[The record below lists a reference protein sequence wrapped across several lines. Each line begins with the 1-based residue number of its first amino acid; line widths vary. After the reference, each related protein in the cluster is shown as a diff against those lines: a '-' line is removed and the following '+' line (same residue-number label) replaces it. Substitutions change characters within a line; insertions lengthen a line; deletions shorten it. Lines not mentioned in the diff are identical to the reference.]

1 MNLGGNFL
9 TEPGNLSQENME
21 LFATLKPADKQ
32 HLIETRSLPT
42 PSHGQK
48 GVKVPLSPDAN
59 TIIEY
64 DLPDWEPHIWA
75 VRDASR

>member
-32 HLIETRSLPT
+32 HLIETRSLPAPFH
-42 PSHGQK
+42 PSWT
-48 GVKVPLSPDAN
+48 N
-59 TIIEY
+59 TIGGVTLHWY
-64 DLPDWEPHIWA
+64 TRWPLRLTHRRTRTHQTP
-75 VRDASR
+75 